1 MNKSVYIILF
11 FLFTHISAEN
21 FPVTNILMNGNNEDR
36 INIVFLG
43 DGYTYEEM
51 DDYIEDVFE
60 VTDGLFLSPPYSN
73 YKNHFNVYAV
83 EVPSNE
89 SGTDHPGT
97 ASDCG
102 SESNNVFYADTYFNS
117 TFDSGGTHRALV
129 INNTFA
135 AYTVLSENTP
145 DWDIVFLMVNTTMY
159 GGTGGAFATFSRNQ
173 LSIEIALHE
182 IGHSFAGLSDEYWAG
197 FQFAN
202 ENTNMTQDTNPSTV
216 IWNQWLYDNG
226 IGIYQ
231 YESPGNDWHRPH
243 QDCKMRYL
251 ETPFCSVCSEQTIK
265 TIYSIL
271 DPIGNYLP
279 EYTEI
284 NLPANGSE
292 YFQINPIPTIPNT
305 IKTDWLLN
313 NELIFE
319 DTAEI
324 IFDASIYNPGSY
336 ILKAYVK
343 DTTDLVRFDN
353 LSLLESEMNWD
364 INIDSNLI
372 GDINTDSTVDILDVV
387 QTISLIFNNGYNYLA
402 DLNQDGNV
410 NIQDVILIVNII
422 LN

>member
-102 SESNNVFYADTYFNS
+102 GETNNVFYADTYFNS

-129 INNTFA
+129 IDNTFA

-251 ETPFCSVCSEQTIK
+251 ETPFCSVCSEHTIK
-265 TIYSIL
+265 TIYSITKTL
-271 DPIGNYLP
+271 FLTALQKSTIFL
-279 EYTEI
+279 TLITQEI
-284 NLPANGSE
+284 TIQTNKVAML
-292 YFQINPIPTIPNT
+292 NPKQQAITF
-305 IKTDWLLN
+305 KQ
-313 NELIFE
+313 
-319 DTAEI
+319 
-324 IFDASIYNPGSY
+324 SM
-336 ILKAYVK
+336 K
-343 DTTDLVRFDN
+343 
-353 LSLLESEMNWD
+353 
-364 INIDSNLI
+364 
-372 GDINTDSTVDILDVV
+372 
-387 QTISLIFNNGYNYLA
+387 
-402 DLNQDGNV
+402 
-410 NIQDVILIVNII
+410 
-422 LN
+422 

>member
-11 FLFTHISAEN
+11 FLFTLISAEN

-102 SESNNVFYADTYFNS
+102 GEANNVFYADTYFNS

-129 INNTFA
+129 IDNTFA
-135 AYTVLSENTP
+135 AYTVLSANTP

-251 ETPFCSVCSEQTIK
+251 ETPFCSVCSEHTIK

-279 EYTEI
+279 EYTSI

-292 YFQINPIPTIPNT
+292 FFQINPIYTIPNT
-305 IKTDWLLN
+305 IEIDWFLN
-313 NELIFE
+313 DEIIVQ
-319 DTAEI
+319 DTPEI

-343 DTTDLVRFDN
+343 DITDLVRFDN
-353 LSLLESEMNWD
+353 LNLLESEVNWN

-372 GDINTDSTVDILDVV
+372 GDINADNAVDILDVI
-387 QTISLIFNNGYNYLA
+387 QTINLIFNNGYNYLA
-402 DLNQDGNV
+402 DLNQDENI